1 MPARQVM
8 GAGSGTALY
17 VGADG
22 WTMPGHANF
31 ASLPGFDVIGAG
43 LATLVA
49 WCVVTLRKD

>member
-1 MPARQVM
+1 MPTRQVM